1 MLWVVQYAMQH
12 LLTIF
17 RTATARGKAEQ
28 SDIASMHAREDAQV
42 AKECS
47 TEYGATSNLVTSNEI
62 DGATSNAPAPSKIH
76 LTVDKPAYSHTSR

>member
-1 MLWVVQYAMQH
+1 MQH

-47 TEYGATSNLVTSNEI
+47 TEYGAASNLVTSNEI
-62 DGATSNAPAPSKIH
+62 DGATSNAPSNIH

>member
-1 MLWVVQYAMQH
+1 MQH

-47 TEYGATSNLVTSNEI
+47 TEYGAASNLVTSNNLVKSNEI

-76 LTVDKPAYSHTSR
+76 LTVDKPAYSHTSRE